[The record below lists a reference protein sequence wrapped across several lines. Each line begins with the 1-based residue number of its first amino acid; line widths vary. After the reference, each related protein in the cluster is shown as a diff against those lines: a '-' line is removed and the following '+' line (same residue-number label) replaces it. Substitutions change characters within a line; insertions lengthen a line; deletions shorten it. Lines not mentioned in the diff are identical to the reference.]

1 MRWKGRRESG
11 NVEDRR
17 GQSSGGGFGFPFPM
31 PGGRRSGARRSGRQG
46 GGMGILGTLMML
58 GVLFFFPKIG
68 GLLFGGG
75 SPFAPSAGNNGS
87 LRIPLPGG
95 GSTGQV
101 GRSNYKNKGAQPQR
115 DDMGRFLAVVL
126 ADTEDVWNKEFAKL
140 RRRYR
145 SPRLVIF
152 SGRTRT
158 GCGTGT
164 SQMGPFYCPADQK
177 IYVDPAFYKELKYK
191 FGASGDFA
199 HAYVI
204 AHEVGHHVQ
213 TLFGISKKVQ
223 QAKSRSR
230 KRRANAIQVRMEL
243 QADCFAGVWAKQAY
257 AGTNILDN
265 GDVEEALNAAAAI
278 GDDKIQRRMQ
288 GYVKPHTFTH
298 GTSAQRVGWFK
309 RGYLSGSLR
318 KCDTFGASQI

>member
-17 GQSSGGGFGFPFPM
+17 GQSGGGGGFRFPFP
-31 PGGRRSGARRSGRQG
+31 GGGRSGARRSGRQG
-46 GGMGILGTLMML
+46 GGMGIMGTLIML
-58 GVLFFFPKIG
+58 AVLFFFPKIG
-68 GLLFGGG
+68 SMLFGGG
-75 SPFAPSAGNNGS
+75 SPFSPSASNNGG

-95 GSTGQV
+95 RSGREV
-101 GRSNYKNKGAQPQR
+101 GRSNYQNKSAQPQK
-115 DDMGRFLAVVL
+115 DDMGKFLAVVL
-126 ADTEDVWNKEFAKL
+126 ADTEDVWTKEFKKL
-140 RRRYR
+140 GRRYR
-145 SPRLVIF
+145 SPKLIIF

-158 GCGTGT
+158 GCGVGT
-164 SQMGPFYCPADQK
+164 SQMGPFYCPGDQN

-230 KRRANAIQVRMEL
+230 KVRANAIQVRLEL
-243 QADCFAGVWAKQAY
+243 QADCFAGVWARQAY
-257 AGTNILDN
+257 AGKNILDS
-265 GDVEEALNAAAAI
+265 GDVAEAINAAAAI
-278 GDDKIQRRMQ
+278 GDDKIQKRMQ

-298 GTSAQRVGWFK
+298 GSSAQRVNWFK
-309 RGYLSGSLR
+309 RGFSSGSLQ